1 MNIGIWHRYIN
12 YQWCI
17 FNSYVKLPEGTFS
30 WNHRSSGAQGDMLS
44 STCEVTAARA
54 HGVHV
59 TCSLQSLVLS
69 LWYSNMAITKSIKIL
84 YKLCLFYVFY
94 GKIWEHHL

>member
-1 MNIGIWHRYIN
+1 MLN
-12 YQWCI
+12 YQRVLFHGI
-17 FNSYVKLPEGTFS
+17 TVVLVRY
-30 WNHRSSGAQGDMLS
+30 DMLS